1 MDSNP
6 SGWSLRELVRKAAL
20 ARAAN
25 LSGAEAHEIWRV
37 IQLLENGGPYAGLVG
52 PVVELAMDFRQF
64 PEAST
69 LIAEKAR
76 AFECDTREP
85 KG

>member
-1 MDSNP
+1 MDLNP
-6 SGWSLRELVRKAAL
+6 SGWSLRALVRKAAL
-20 ARAAN
+20 ERAAN
-25 LSGAEAHEIWRV
+25 LSGAEAYEIWRV
-37 IQLLENGGPYAGLVG
+37 IQLLETRGPYEGLVG

-76 AFECDTREP
+76 AFESEKKVAC
-85 KG
+85 

>member
-6 SGWSLRELVRKAAL
+6 SVWSLRELVRKAAL
-20 ARAAN
+20 ERAAS
-25 LSGAEAHEIWRV
+25 LSGAQAHEIWRV
-37 IQLLENGGPYAGLVG
+37 MQMLDTGGPYAGLVG

-76 AFECDTREP
+76 AFECHTGGP
-85 KG
+85 KS

>member
-1 MDSNP
+1 MDTNP
-6 SGWSLRELVRKAAL
+6 TGWSLRELVRKAAL
-20 ARAAN
+20 ERAAN

-37 IQLLENGGPYAGLVG
+37 IQLLETGGRYEGLIG
-52 PVVELAMDFRQF
+52 PAIDLAMDFRQF

-76 AFECDTREP
+76 AFESDTGEL

>member
-1 MDSNP
+1 M
-6 SGWSLRELVRKAAL
+6 RELVRKAAL
-20 ARAAN
+20 ERAAN
-25 LSGAEAHEIWRV
+25 LSAAEAYEIWRV
-37 IQLLENGGPYAGLVG
+37 IQVVETGGPFEGLLG

-76 AFECDTREP
+76 AFESEKKVAC
-85 KG
+85 

>member
-6 SGWSLRELVRKAAL
+6 SVWNLRDIVRKVAL
-20 ARAAN
+20 ERAAN
-25 LSGAEAHEIWRV
+25 LSGAEAHEIWCV
-37 IQLLENGGPYAGLVG
+37 MQLLETGGPYEGLLG
-52 PVVELAMDFRQF
+52 PVVDLAIDFRQF

-76 AFECDTREP
+76 AF
-85 KG
+85 K

>member
-6 SGWSLRELVRKAAL
+6 SVWSLRGLVRKAAL
-20 ARAAN
+20 ERAAN

-37 IQLLENGGPYAGLVG
+37 MQLLETGGPYEGVIG

-76 AFECDTREP
+76 AFECETGAP
-85 KG
+85 KR

>member
-6 SGWSLRELVRKAAL
+6 SVWSLRELVRKAAL
-20 ARAAN
+20 ERAAN

-37 IQLLENGGPYAGLVG
+37 MQLLATDGPYEALVG
-52 PVVELAMDFRQF
+52 SVVELAMDFRQF

-76 AFECDTREP
+76 AFESNTGEP